1 MIEEFKQ
8 HEQVLKKLRVEL
20 KERSKIEVDMEFMH
34 EMKEKKKLEQWIA
47 MLMGQML
54 RGDKAQTDCD

>member
-8 HEQVLKKLRVEL
+8 HEKVLKKLRVEL

>member
-1 MIEEFKQ
+1 VIEEFKQ

>member
-47 MLMGQML
+47 MLMGKML

>member
-1 MIEEFKQ
+1 VIEEFKQ
-8 HEQVLKKLRVEL
+8 HEKVLKKLRVEL